1 MVDVAKFDQLGSN
14 DRVKGK
20 IEKIKQ
26 FAREAVKGTS
36 RQQVSSDEVLTLR
49 ETIQTMRRDI
59 EVNKL
64 WLIKG
69 AIARKRQVFEKMAQK
84 SKTAFH
90 WLKIRHWNA
99 LAHCAHSYSRAD
111 A

>member
-1 MVDVAKFDQLGSN
+1 MGTTFTPTFQL
-14 DRVKGK
+14 
-20 IEKIKQ
+20 
-26 FAREAVKGTS
+26 TS
-36 RQQVSSDEVLTLR
+36 VVGDKVMSQL
-49 ETIQTMRRDI
+49 
-59 EVNKL
+59 KL
-64 WLIKG
+64 HLLKG

-99 LAHCAHSYSRAD
+99 LAHCARSYSRAD

>member
-1 MVDVAKFDQLGSN
+1 MFGFYQHIKCMN
-14 DRVKGK
+14 K
-20 IEKIKQ
+20 IEYHTCKTSELKI
-26 FAREAVKGTS
+26 
-36 RQQVSSDEVLTLR
+36 
-49 ETIQTMRRDI
+49 
-59 EVNKL
+59 
-64 WLIKG
+64 IKG

-99 LAHCAHSYSRAD
+99 LAHCARSYSRAD